1 MIGGDA
7 SGCAGPRGAILNTRP
22 GAPEP
27 SLPVQMSSSPFE
39 AVGPAPI
46 AVPVLLPGTDAA
58 DVVAPLVDLLPELA
72 DGLTPALR
80 EQVRAWLAVR
90 VWSLPRGDWPA
101 HAVRED
107 GLMGYL
113 VLDGVL
119 ARCVGL
125 GKAAYPELLGRGD
138 LLRPWQ
144 AELDGRLGPVEVRWQ
159 VLEPCRVAVLDRRFA
174 RIVGRWPEI
183 VDELLT
189 RALSRARE
197 MDFHMAIA
205 QLPLL
210 EARLLALL
218 WHLAD
223 RWGEPVPGGVRLP
236 IRLTH
241 GLLAAMVLARR
252 PSVSTTM
259 TDLAQRGLLSRRDD
273 GWVLHGKPPTELHKL
288 SRRDGAH
295 PLGA

>member
-1 MIGGDA
+1 
-7 SGCAGPRGAILNTRP
+7 
-22 GAPEP
+22 
-27 SLPVQMSSSPFE
+27 MSRSPAE

-46 AVPVLLPGTDAA
+46 AVPARLVGADAA
-58 DVVAPLVDLLPELA
+58 DVVVAPLVDLMPELA
-72 DGLTPALR
+72 PGLTPALR

-119 ARCVGL
+119 ARSVGL
-125 GKAAYPELLGRGD
+125 GKLAYPELLGRGD

-144 AELDGRLGPVEVRWQ
+144 TELSGRLGPVEVSWQ
-159 VLEPCRVAVLDRRFA
+159 VLEPCRVAVLDSRFA
-174 RIVGRWPEI
+174 RMVGRWPEI
-183 VDELLT
+183 VDELLS

-197 MDFHMAIA
+197 MDVHMAIA

-210 EARLLALL
+210 ELRLLAVL

-223 RWGEPVPGGVRLP
+223 RWGEPVPGGVRVP

-241 GLLAAMVLARR
+241 TLLAAMVLARR

-259 TDLAQRGLLSRRDD
+259 SDLAHRGLVSRRDD
-273 GWVLHGKPPTELHKL
+273 GWVLHGEPPTELHKL
-288 SRRDGAH
+288 SRRDA
-295 PLGA
+295 PRSVAP